1 MGRVPS
7 MRRVPMIGVRL
18 LSFNIA
24 LLFLLATSAFGGD
37 ALPQSIGS
45 LSLEQLQSGEEAR
58 QEIDRLH
65 GKQITFR
72 RGYIGT
78 YGNGKAK
85 LWVSEYDSEG
95 EAAKGI
101 GKMAQ
106 RMQTRKEGNF
116 WHFREISI
124 QGVAVY
130 FVVGMGQ
137 AHYFFQ
143 KGRKVIWLA
152 VDPSLAREE
161 IRDAIGKIP

>member
-1 MGRVPS
+1 MGRVPFV
-7 MRRVPMIGVRL
+7 RRIPTIGVRI

-24 LLFLLATSAFGGD
+24 LLFLLATSVFGGD

-45 LSLEQLQSGEEAR
+45 LSLQQLQSGEEAR

-65 GKQITFR
+65 GKQINFR

-78 YGNGKAK
+78 YGNGRAK

-95 EAAKGI
+95 EAAAGI

-106 RMQTRKEGNF
+106 RMQASKGGNF

-152 VDPSLAREE
+152 VDPSLAREA

>member
-1 MGRVPS
+1 
-7 MRRVPMIGVRL
+7 MIGVRL

-37 ALPQSIGS
+37 VLPQSIGS

-58 QEIDRLH
+58 QEIDQLH
-65 GKQITFR
+65 GKQINFR
-72 RGYIGT
+72 RAYIGT
-78 YGNGKAK
+78 YGNGRAK

-101 GKMAQ
+101 EKMAQ
-106 RMQTRKEGNF
+106 RMQASKEGNF

-143 KGRKVIWLA
+143 KGRKAVWLA
-152 VDPSLAREE
+152 VDPSLAWQGKQLGMPSERFHNGLREYG
-161 IRDAIGKIP
+161 I

>member
-1 MGRVPS
+1 
-7 MRRVPMIGVRL
+7 MIGVRL

-24 LLFLLATSAFGGD
+24 LLFLLATSAFGDD

-78 YGNGKAK
+78 YGNGRAK

-95 EAAKGI
+95 EAAEGI

-152 VDPSLAREE
+152 VDPSLAREA